1 VENINWI
8 ERDIIES
15 KAKGQTIITR
25 YPPEPN
31 GYMHIGHAKAFSLD
45 YFLAKKHGGTTT
57 LRFEDTNPTKES
69 MEYVDAMQKDIKW
82 LGMDWSHVVFISDNF
97 EKIYNLACEFI
108 KKELAYVDFQTPE
121 QLSETRGTLT
131 SPGKNSP
138 YRDTAP
144 AENLKLFADMK
155 DGKFKPGECVLRAK
169 IDMASPNLKM
179 RDPLMYRILDA
190 HHMKTGTPWCIY
202 PLYDYAHAMS
212 DMLGNISHSICSL
225 EYDDH
230 RALYDWFISQVFT
243 GKVPPRQF
251 EFSRLN
257 IEQTVMSKRYLKRF
271 VDEKVVDGWDDP
283 RMPTISGMRR
293 RGYPPQSIIDFVQS
307 TSVSR
312 TPMTVPLSALEFYVR
327 DALDP
332 VANRVSVVFNPIKVI
347 ITNYN
352 GAKPEKLIIN
362 SNPKDENAG
371 SHEMYFGKEI
381 YINGEDFSINPPKGY
396 KRLASGGTVRLRGA
410 YIIKC
415 EKVIT
420 AKNGAVSH
428 LECSYYPDSK
438 SGSDTSGIKPN
449 GVIHFVEAT
458 TAKEL
463 TINEFVPLLHK
474 GTSLDEEN
482 INTESKTTFKALAEP
497 FIEKAVETVQ
507 FVRKGFYKR
516 DEKLSK
522 GKELVYI
529 KTVGLKEGF

>member
-1 VENINWI
+1 MENINWI

-45 YFLAKKHGGTTT
+45 YFLAKRHGGTTT

-69 MEYVDAMQKDIKW
+69 MEYVEAMQKDIKW
-82 LGMDWSHVVFISDNF
+82 LGMDWTHVVFISDNF
-97 EKIYNLACEFI
+97 GRLYDLACEFI
-108 KKELAYVDFQTPE
+108 KKGLAYVDFQTPE

-138 YRDTAP
+138 YRDTTP
-144 AENLKLFADMK
+144 AENLKLFADMR

-169 IDMASPNLKM
+169 IDMGSPNLKM

-190 HHMKTGTPWCIY
+190 HHMRTGDTWCIY

-212 DMLGNISHSICSL
+212 DMIGDISHSICSL

-230 RALYDWFISQVFT
+230 RALYDWFIIKVFT
-243 GKVPPRQF
+243 GKYVPRQF

-271 VDEKVVDGWDDP
+271 VDDGVVDGWDDP

-293 RGYPPQSIIDFVQS
+293 RGYPPQSIIDFVLS

-327 DALDP
+327 NALDP
-332 VANRVSVVFNPIKVI
+332 VAKRVAVVFDPIKVV

-352 GAKPEKLIIN
+352 GGVEKLSIN
-362 SNPKDENAG
+362 SNPKDESAG
-371 SHEMYFGKEI
+371 SHDMFFGKEI
-381 YINGEDFSINPPKGY
+381 YIDGDDFSVNPPKGY
-396 KRLASGGTVRLRGA
+396 KRLVPGGTVRLRGA
-410 YIIKC
+410 YIVKC
-415 EKVIT
+415 EKVVT
-420 AKNGAVSH
+420 DKKGAVSH
-428 LECSYYPDSK
+428 LECTYYPDSK

-458 TAKEL
+458 TAKE
-463 TINEFVPLLHK
+463 IMVNEYAPLLYK
-474 GTSLDEEN
+474 GTALDEEN
-482 INTESKTTFKALAEP
+482 INSDSKATRKALAEP
-497 FIEKAVETVQ
+497 FIKNAVETVQ
-507 FVRKGFYKR
+507 FVRNGFYKM
-516 DEKLSK
+516 DEKLSNGDK
-522 GKELVYI
+522 LVYI
-529 KTVGLKEGF
+529 KTVSLKEGF